1 MPRLPRKVPRRH
13 RRLSVP
19 KRHQIQPSAASAT
32 PARQD
37 DGRCQGSC
45 HQVPR
50 LPREAKVDA
59 TPATQS
65 AAASAATKPA
75 QARLQIQPGAAS
87 ATPAMSPSATPATQS
102 TAASL
107 ATKARPRRHQSQ
119 PSAISP
125 TPATQNEGGFWFWF
139 TSGSV

>member
-1 MPRLPRKVPRRH
+1 M
-13 RRLSVP
+13 
-19 KRHQIQPSAASAT
+19 
-32 PARQD
+32 
-37 DGRCQGSC
+37 
-45 HQVPR
+45 PR

-107 ATKARPRRHQSQ
+107 ATKRAQGATR
-119 PSAISP
+119 ASP
-125 TPATQNEGGFWFWF
+125 VP
-139 TSGSV
+139 